1 MQNMKNHFVKVVNNY
16 NALNLVL
23 SKNKVGE
30 FFMEVGKSM
39 PLPWWEKYTLTVEE
53 ASLYFGIGEKTLRRF
68 IKAHK
73 DEDFIIYNGTKVQIK
88 RKVFEK
94 YIDDKVAEL

>member
-1 MQNMKNHFVKVVNNY
+1 MIVEKDI
-16 NALNLVL
+16 
-23 SKNKVGE
+23 
-30 FFMEVGKSM
+30 
-39 PLPWWEKYTLTVEE
+39 PLPWWKKYTLTIEE

-68 IKAHK
+68 VKEHH

-94 YIDDKVAEL
+94 FIDKKVRVL